1 MASSSATNSLPIIIV
16 GAGPCGLVTALAL
29 KKYDVPFVIIEKASR
44 SKICSNAGSGFEL
57 ARTAVKI
64 LQDRLGLDVANFM
77 SCYQGMAVL
86 ANSGKIIRHSRIRDF
101 TGGSVNRAEMQ
112 NYLLEQIFPSASDEE
127 GILLCG
133 SGLETY
139 REEIREGANGG
150 IVVAK
155 LSSGEEI
162 SGSAL
167 LACDGIHSRVR
178 AVLHG
183 GYDDTKDWKTNTE
196 TANEKDPLHFCGAIV
211 YWGKTRVPKG
221 SALEHEFAKTQMA
234 KTAMKGETINH
245 CTSFVFTLTTPTQ
258 PASLFVVP
266 SENGTM
272 LNWAVTLKSESSS
285 RSENNNGKD
294 LTRRGGGP
302 LTEADKKR
310 LFDFTAHEK
319 DSESVVKNIS
329 DFPLLQQLI
338 ELTPA
343 SDITEAGLFDR
354 QNLDLPYSSE
364 SNLVALLGDAAHPQT
379 PFLGQ
384 GVNMAIA
391 DAYVYATNIAV
402 ALKTKKKRLQD
413 AISDCSSGN
422 RHKEAKVVVGLARV
436 WCNILVSQ
444 NIFLYWLMSLYCR
457 FASAKELMNQMEQGD
472 DSNKNFLKLLDENLC
487 SPKEQESMR
496 SIA

>member
-139 REEIREGANGG
+139 REEIQEGANGG
-150 IVVAK
+150 IVIAK

-364 SNLVALLGDAAHPQT
+364 SNLVALLG
-379 PFLGQ
+379 G
-384 GVNMAIA
+384 
-391 DAYVYATNIAV
+391 
-402 ALKTKKKRLQD
+402 K
-413 AISDCSSGN
+413 
-422 RHKEAKVVVGLARV
+422 
-436 WCNILVSQ
+436 
-444 NIFLYWLMSLYCR
+444 
-457 FASAKELMNQMEQGD
+457 
-472 DSNKNFLKLLDENLC
+472 
-487 SPKEQESMR
+487 
-496 SIA
+496 

>member
-1 MASSSATNSLPIIIV
+1 MASFSGTNSLPIIIV

-57 ARTAVKI
+57 ARTAVEI
-64 LQDRLGLDVANFM
+64 FQDRLGLDVANFM
-77 SCYQGMAVL
+77 SYYRGMAVL
-86 ANSGKIIRHSRIRDF
+86 NNSGKIIRHCRQDF
-101 TGGSVNRAEMQ
+101 IGGSVNRAEMQ
-112 NYLLEQIFPSASDEE
+112 NYLLEQIFPSSSDEE

-139 REEIREGANGG
+139 REEIQEGANGG
-150 IVVAK
+150 MVIAK

-183 GYDDTKDWKTNTE
+183 GYDDTKDWKTNSE
-196 TANEKDPLHFCGAIV
+196 RANVKDPLHFCGAIA
-211 YWGKTRVPKG
+211 YWGKTRVLKG

-234 KTAMKGETINH
+234 KTPNKGESTNH
-245 CTSFVFTLTTPTQ
+245 CTSFAVTLTTPTQ
-258 PASLFVVP
+258 PASLFLVP
-266 SENGTM
+266 SANGTM
-272 LNWAVTLKSESSS
+272 LNWAITLKSESSS

-310 LFDFTAHEK
+310 LFDFTAHGK

-364 SNLVALLGDAAHPQT
+364 SNLVALLG
-379 PFLGQ
+379 G
-384 GVNMAIA
+384 
-391 DAYVYATNIAV
+391 
-402 ALKTKKKRLQD
+402 K
-413 AISDCSSGN
+413 
-422 RHKEAKVVVGLARV
+422 
-436 WCNILVSQ
+436 
-444 NIFLYWLMSLYCR
+444 
-457 FASAKELMNQMEQGD
+457 
-472 DSNKNFLKLLDENLC
+472 
-487 SPKEQESMR
+487 
-496 SIA
+496 